1 MPAEMYCCK
10 GAVWP
15 VRAKSKSLVARSR
28 ASGGSWEVAAAD
40 DDEGLAGGD
49 VVVVSAVEE
58 GFWSC
63 GRPMIADAVAV
74 WCGIVW
80 YSSIIRKDN
89 RRIQTV
95 RKICCIKQ

>member
-1 MPAEMYCCK
+1 MPAEMYCCR

-40 DDEGLAGGD
+40 DDEVLAGGD

-63 GRPMIADAVAV
+63 GRPMIGDAVAV
-74 WCGIVW
+74 GCGIVW
-80 YSSIIRKDN
+80 YSSVIRKDN

-95 RKICCIKQ
+95 

>member
-1 MPAEMYCCK
+1 MPAEMYCWRE
-10 GAVWP
+10 AVWP

-40 DDEGLAGGD
+40 DDDEGLAGGD
-49 VVVVSAVEE
+49 VVVVVVSAVEE

-63 GRPMIADAVAV
+63 GRPMIGDAVAV

-80 YSSIIRKDN
+80 YSM
-89 RRIQTV
+89 V
-95 RKICCIKQ
+95 

>member
-1 MPAEMYCCK
+1 MPAEMYCWRE
-10 GAVWP
+10 AVWP

-40 DDEGLAGGD
+40 EEEEEGLAGGD

-63 GRPMIADAVAV
+63 GRPMIAVAVAV

-80 YSSIIRKDN
+80 YSRIIRRNN

-95 RKICCIKQ
+95 

>member
-1 MPAEMYCCK
+1 MPAEMYCCR

-63 GRPMIADAVAV
+63 GRPMIGDAVAV

-89 RRIQTV
+89 RRIQTL
-95 RKICCIKQ
+95 

>member
-1 MPAEMYCCK
+1 M
-10 GAVWP
+10 
-15 VRAKSKSLVARSR
+15 
-28 ASGGSWEVAAAD
+28 
-40 DDEGLAGGD
+40 

-63 GRPMIADAVAV
+63 GRPMIGDAVAV
-74 WCGIVW
+74 WGGIVW

-95 RKICCIKQ
+95 

>member
-1 MPAEMYCCK
+1 MPAEMYCCR

-40 DDEGLAGGD
+40 EEEEAGLAGGD
-49 VVVVSAVEE
+49 VVVVVSAVEE

-74 WCGIVW
+74 WCVIVW
-80 YSSIIRKDN
+80 YSRIIRRNN
-89 RRIQTV
+89 RRIQTL
-95 RKICCIKQ
+95 

>member
-1 MPAEMYCCK
+1 MPAEMYCCR

-28 ASGGSWEVAAAD
+28 ASGGSWEVAA
-40 DDEGLAGGD
+40 DEEEEAGLAGGD

-63 GRPMIADAVAV
+63 GRPMFADAVAV

-80 YSSIIRKDN
+80 YSSIIRKKN

-95 RKICCIKQ
+95 

>member
-1 MPAEMYCCK
+1 MPAEMYCWRE
-10 GAVWP
+10 AVWP

-28 ASGGSWEVAAAD
+28 ASGGSWEVAAAA
-40 DDEGLAGGD
+40 DDEVLAGGD

-63 GRPMIADAVAV
+63 GRPMIGDAVAV

-80 YSSIIRKDN
+80 YSSVIRKN
-89 RRIQTV
+89 NMRIQTV
-95 RKICCIKQ
+95 

>member
-1 MPAEMYCCK
+1 MPAEMYCCR

-28 ASGGSWEVAAAD
+28 ASGGSWEVAAAA
-40 DDEGLAGGD
+40 DDEVLAGGD

-63 GRPMIADAVAV
+63 GRPMIGDAVAV

-80 YSSIIRKDN
+80 YSSVIRKNN
-89 RRIQTV
+89 RRIQTL
-95 RKICCIKQ
+95 

>member
-1 MPAEMYCCK
+1 MPAEMYCCRE
-10 GAVWP
+10 AVWP

-49 VVVVSAVEE
+49 VVVVVVSAVEE

-80 YSSIIRKDN
+80 YSSMIRKN
-89 RRIQTV
+89 NIRIQTL
-95 RKICCIKQ
+95 

>member
-1 MPAEMYCCK
+1 MPAEMYCCRE
-10 GAVWP
+10 AVWP

-40 DDEGLAGGD
+40 EEEEAGLAGGD

-63 GRPMIADAVAV
+63 GRPMIGDAVAV

-80 YSSIIRKDN
+80 YSSVIRKKN
-89 RRIQTV
+89 RRIQTL
-95 RKICCIKQ
+95 

>member
-1 MPAEMYCCK
+1 MPAEMYCCR

-40 DDEGLAGGD
+40 EEEEAGLAGGD

-63 GRPMIADAVAV
+63 GRPMIAVAV

-80 YSSIIRKDN
+80 YSRIIRRNN

-95 RKICCIKQ
+95 

>member
-1 MPAEMYCCK
+1 MPAEMYCCR

-28 ASGGSWEVAAAD
+28 ASGGSWEVAAAA

-49 VVVVSAVEE
+49 VVVVVVVSAVEE

-63 GRPMIADAVAV
+63 GRPMIGDAVAV
-74 WCGIVW
+74 WCGIVR
-80 YSSIIRKDN
+80 YSSIIRKNN
-89 RRIQTV
+89 RRIQTL
-95 RKICCIKQ
+95 

>member
-1 MPAEMYCCK
+1 MPAEMYCCRE
-10 GAVWP
+10 AVWP

-40 DDEGLAGGD
+40 EEEEAGLAGGD
-49 VVVVSAVEE
+49 VVE

-80 YSSIIRKDN
+80 YSSVIRKKN
-89 RRIQTV
+89 RRIQTL
-95 RKICCIKQ
+95 

>member
-1 MPAEMYCCK
+1 MPAEMYCWRE
-10 GAVWP
+10 AVWP

-40 DDEGLAGGD
+40 EEEEAGLAGGD

-74 WCGIVW
+74 WCGIV
-80 YSSIIRKDN
+80 
-89 RRIQTV
+89 
-95 RKICCIKQ
+95 

>member
-1 MPAEMYCCK
+1 MPAEMYCWRE
-10 GAVWP
+10 AVWP

-28 ASGGSWEVAAAD
+28 ASGGSWEVAAAA

-49 VVVVSAVEE
+49 VVVSAVEE

-63 GRPMIADAVAV
+63 GRPMFADAVAV

-80 YSSIIRKDN
+80 YSSIIRKKN

-95 RKICCIKQ
+95 

>member
-1 MPAEMYCCK
+1 MPAEMYCCRE
-10 GAVWP
+10 AVWP

-40 DDEGLAGGD
+40 DEGLAGGD
-49 VVVVSAVEE
+49 VVVSAVEE

-74 WCGIVW
+74 WCGIV
-80 YSSIIRKDN
+80 
-89 RRIQTV
+89 
-95 RKICCIKQ
+95 

>member
-1 MPAEMYCCK
+1 MPAEMYCCR

-28 ASGGSWEVAAAD
+28 ASGGSWEVAAAA
-40 DDEGLAGGD
+40 DDEVLAGGD

-63 GRPMIADAVAV
+63 GRPMIGDAVAV

-80 YSSIIRKDN
+80 YSM
-89 RRIQTV
+89 V
-95 RKICCIKQ
+95 